1 MNKLFLIKKLKFLQK
16 IILSLNIILLAFNIS
31 FIKTIKIKNL
41 RIDLF
46 KSSDDFIMNLNIKAF
61 KDISKYL
68 TDKFFINCK
77 TLKRPSFKKEIKIK
91 SIGLFDKSNHAKWL
105 KSKLDDE
112 FILVF
117 EEDNP
122 DYLIYNVFTDEDIQN
137 KYNNSIKIAIY
148 TENIMPDLNLADY
161 IIGHYHII
169 YLDRYF
175 KYSIVFWSNFKD
187 IDKKRSEILKNPIRK
202 KFCAAVISNCGLK
215 FNKFRLNFIDKLSEY
230 KIVDMGGKC
239 HNNIKRDVKNKI
251 EFLSSYKFSIAMEN
265 SNGDGYISEKIID
278 SFLAGT
284 IPIYYGDYLID
295 EFINPKSFILIK
307 GENDI
312 EKKIEYIKKIDIDN
326 NLYRAI
332 IREKPIID
340 DNFMNIIDE
349 KEIKSFLKHIFRQNK
364 NISYRRDDDYYD
376 YETNFMYL
384 YYNLKFLFLLLF
396 F

>member
-1 MNKLFLIKKLKFLQK
+1 MNKLFLIKKLTFLQK

-169 YLDRYF
+169 
-175 KYSIVFWSNFKD
+175 I
-187 IDKKRSEILKNPIRK
+187 
-202 KFCAAVISNCGLK
+202 
-215 FNKFRLNFIDKLSEY
+215 
-230 KIVDMGGKC
+230 
-239 HNNIKRDVKNKI
+239 
-251 EFLSSYKFSIAMEN
+251 
-265 SNGDGYISEKIID
+265 
-278 SFLAGT
+278 
-284 IPIYYGDYLID
+284 
-295 EFINPKSFILIK
+295 
-307 GENDI
+307 
-312 EKKIEYIKKIDIDN
+312 
-326 NLYRAI
+326 
-332 IREKPIID
+332 
-340 DNFMNIIDE
+340 
-349 KEIKSFLKHIFRQNK
+349 
-364 NISYRRDDDYYD
+364 
-376 YETNFMYL
+376 
-384 YYNLKFLFLLLF
+384 
-396 F
+396 